1 MRVLV
6 GVSVLCLVLVFGL
19 RGYFDH
25 QEQQIRLRG
34 DNERARLFVGEEI
47 VRSIREVEK
56 DVYRLAVTQNEAGF
70 ARIRSAIHQHLDKLQ
85 HDLNVLERGGTSQR
99 RMQLNIDGQDEVT
112 RQATYRPDLS

>member
-1 MRVLV
+1 MKPSPLPAADASQSASVLNTSMRVLV

-56 DVYRLAVTQNEAGF
+56 DVYP
-70 ARIRSAIHQHLDKLQ
+70 
-85 HDLNVLERGGTSQR
+85 LE
-99 RMQLNIDGQDEVT
+99 
-112 RQATYRPDLS
+112 